1 MRVFKTLSGRNQV
14 DLISYIKEYRV
25 NHPNFEI
32 LVGCDSQNRRKET
45 IYAIVI
51 GLYNPGKGAHVLYS
65 RFTVPREKD
74 NVTRLINEVW
84 FSVEVAEQI
93 RVELNV
99 RAKFIDID
107 LNPDPRYK
115 SNAALNSA
123 VGIVTGMGYTVRHKG
138 HSPMMTYAADNL
150 VKG

>member
-93 RVELNV
+93 RIELNV

-107 LNPDPRYK
+107 LNPDPRFK
-115 SNAALNSA
+115 SNAALTSA
-123 VGIVTGMGYTVRHKG
+123 VGIVTGMGYAVRHKG

>member
-14 DLISYIKEYRV
+14 DLISYIKEYGI

-93 RVELNV
+93 RIELNV

-115 SNAALNSA
+115 SNAALTSA
-123 VGIVTGMGYTVRHKG
+123 VGIVTGMGYAVRHKG